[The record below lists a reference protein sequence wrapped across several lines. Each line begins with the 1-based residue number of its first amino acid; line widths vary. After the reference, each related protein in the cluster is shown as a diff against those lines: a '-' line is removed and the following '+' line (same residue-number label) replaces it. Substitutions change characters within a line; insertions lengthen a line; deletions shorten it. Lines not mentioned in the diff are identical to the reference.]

1 MARTGPLKS
10 QGETP
15 KMRQRIKS
23 LAWARYKGEVR
34 EPVPAAIGYFGLIAV
49 WLRNIWRTG

>member
-1 MARTGPLKS
+1 
-10 QGETP
+10 
-15 KMRQRIKS
+15 MRQRIKS

-49 WLRNIWRTG
+49 WLRNIRRTG